1 VNKTFPIIGIAVVIA
16 VALGVVG
23 FMTMSSSAPEKSMIT
38 DQTITEKPTTE
49 IATNEAM
56 DVVTETIESE
66 TATADE
72 AMEAE
77 VVTEEAMEPEIAT
90 ADESMEKVT
99 KTGNQVLTIYS
110 GRAETLVGPL
120 IVQFEQDT
128 GIKTQ
133 VRYGDTAAMAL
144 AIMEEGQ
151 NSPADVYF
159 AQDAGALGALANEGR
174 LLALSPSILEK
185 VDPSY
190 RSSDDEWVGI
200 SGRARVVNY
209 NTNLVDESELPNS
222 IWGFLDP
229 KWKGKIGWAPSNGS
243 FQSFVTALRVLE
255 GEDKAKEWLV
265 GIMANEPR
273 VFSGNA
279 PIVEAVGRG
288 EIHVGFVNNYYM
300 HGIKAKNPSLPVAN
314 HYTSADAGSM
324 INIAGAGIVDTTKN
338 KELAEQFIQYMLE
351 ENAQA
356 YFATTTYE
364 YPLVSG
370 VDVAGSQASITNI
383 VKPQIDLNDLDDLQG
398 TLELLKVIRAL

>member
-1 VNKTFPIIGIAVVIA
+1 VNKTFPIVGIAIA
-16 VALGVVG
+16 AAIIIGVVG
-23 FMTMSSSAPEKSMIT
+23 FMAIPNNSDKSIETDKVTAAEKPAVS
-38 DQTITEKPTTE
+38 ITENP
-49 IATNEAM
+49 
-56 DVVTETIESE
+56 TETV
-66 TATADE
+66 TADE
-72 AMEAE
+72 PEAE
-77 VVTEEAMEPEIAT
+77 IAESMDSEVV
-90 ADESMEKVT
+90 DESVETETAEETMVADMTPKP
-99 KTGNQVLTIYS
+99 NQVLTIYS
-110 GRAETLVGPL
+110 GRAETLVGP
-120 IVQFEQDT
+120 IIAQFEQDT

-159 AQDAGALGALANEGR
+159 AQDAGALGALAKEGR

-185 VDPSY
+185 VDSDY
-190 RSSDDEWVGI
+190 RSSTDEWVGI

-209 NTNLVDESELPNS
+209 NVNLVDQSELPDS

-255 GEDKAKEWLV
+255 GEDRAKEWLV
-265 GIMANEPR
+265 GIMENDPV

-279 PIVEAVGRG
+279 PIVEAIGRG

-300 HGIKAKNPSLPVAN
+300 HNIKAKNPSLPVAN
-314 HYTSADAGSM
+314 HYTSGDAGSM

-338 KELAEQFIQYMLE
+338 KALAERFIQYMLE
-351 ENAQA
+351 EKAQT

-364 YPLVSG
+364 YPLVAG
-370 VDVAGSQASITNI
+370 VNVTGSQTPITEI

>member
-1 VNKTFPIIGIAVVIA
+1 MNKTYPIIGIAVAITVG
-16 VALGVVG
+16 LGVVG
-23 FMTMSSSAPEKSMIT
+23 FMAMSNSAPEKSMVT
-38 DQTITEKPTTE
+38 DQT
-49 IATNEAM
+49 
-56 DVVTETIESE
+56 VTEP
-66 TATADE
+66 TAEISTADQD
-72 AMEAE
+72 MEAQI
-77 VVTEEAMEPEIAT
+77 VTEGEVEAEAPA
-90 ADESMEKVT
+90 KV
-99 KTGNQVLTIYS
+99 GNQILTIYS
-110 GRAETLVGPL
+110 GRAETLVGP
-120 IVQFEQDT
+120 IITQFEQDT

-174 LLALSPSILEK
+174 LLTLSPSILEK
-185 VDPSY
+185 VDPAY
-190 RSSDDEWVGI
+190 RSSDDEWVGV

-209 NTNLVDESELPNS
+209 NTNLVDESELPDS

-255 GEDKAKEWLV
+255 GEDRAKEWLV

-279 PIVEAVGRG
+279 AIVEAVGRG

-314 HYTSADAGSM
+314 HYTSGDAGSM
-324 INIAGAGIVDTTKN
+324 INIAGVGIVDTTKN

-351 ENAQA
+351 ENAQT

-370 VDVAGSQASITNI
+370 VDVAGSQISITEI
-383 VKPQIDLNDLDDLQG
+383 VKPQINLNDLDDLQG

>member
-1 VNKTFPIIGIAVVIA
+1 VNKTFPIVGIAIA
-16 VALGVVG
+16 AAIIIGVVG
-23 FMTMSSSAPEKSMIT
+23 FMAIPNNSDKSIETDKVTAAEKPAVS
-38 DQTITEKPTTE
+38 ITENPTETVTTDEPEAE
-49 IATNEAM
+49 IAESM
-56 DVVTETIESE
+56 DSEVVDESVETETAEE
-66 TATADE
+66 TMVAD
-72 AMEAE
+72 M
-77 VVTEEAMEPEIAT
+77 TP
-90 ADESMEKVT
+90 KP
-99 KTGNQVLTIYS
+99 NQVLTIYS
-110 GRAETLVGPL
+110 GRAETLVGP
-120 IVQFEQDT
+120 IIAQFEQDT

-159 AQDAGALGALANEGR
+159 AQDAGALGALAKEGR

-185 VDPSY
+185 VDSDY
-190 RSSDDEWVGI
+190 RSSTDEWVGI

-209 NTNLVDESELPNS
+209 NVNLVDQSELPDS

-255 GEDKAKEWLV
+255 GEDRAKEWLV
-265 GIMANEPR
+265 GIMENDPV

-279 PIVEAVGRG
+279 PIVEAIGRG

-300 HGIKAKNPSLPVAN
+300 HNIKAKNPSLPVAN
-314 HYTSADAGSM
+314 HYTSGDAGSM

-338 KELAEQFIQYMLE
+338 KALAERFIQYMLE
-351 ENAQA
+351 EKAQT

-364 YPLVSG
+364 YPLVAG
-370 VDVAGSQASITNI
+370 VNVTGSQTPITEI

>member
-1 VNKTFPIIGIAVVIA
+1 MAVV
-16 VALGVVG
+16 LGVVG
-23 FMTMSSSAPEKSMIT
+23 FMAVSNTAPEKSMVT
-38 DQTITEKPTTE
+38 DQTITEKPATE
-49 IATNEAM
+49 VTAADEVMEAKEI
-56 DVVTETIESE
+56 VTEDKSMEDKITTADKTMETKVVAEEETMESE
-66 TATADE
+66 APA
-72 AMEAE
+72 
-77 VVTEEAMEPEIAT
+77 
-90 ADESMEKVT
+90 KV
-99 KTGNQVLTIYS
+99 GNQVLTIYS

-120 IVQFEQDT
+120 IAQFEQDT

-174 LLALSPSILEK
+174 LLTLSPSILEK

-190 RSSDDEWVGI
+190 RSADDEWVGI

-209 NTNLVDESELPNS
+209 NTNLVDQSELPDS

-255 GEDKAKEWLV
+255 GEDRAKEWLV

-314 HYTSADAGSM
+314 HYTSGDAGSM

-356 YFATTTYE
+356 YFATKTYE
-364 YPLVSG
+364 YPLITE
-370 VDVAGSQASITNI
+370 VDVTGSQVPITDI

>member
-1 VNKTFPIIGIAVVIA
+1 MNKTFPIVGIAIA
-16 VALGVVG
+16 AAIIIGVVG
-23 FMTMSSSAPEKSMIT
+23 FMAIPNNPDNSMDSDRVTTAEKPMASDT
-38 DQTITEKPTTE
+38 VTEKPT
-49 IATNEAM
+49 
-56 DVVTETIESE
+56 ETLIDEPESE
-66 TATADE
+66 TA
-72 AMEAE
+72 
-77 VVTEEAMEPEIAT
+77 
-90 ADESMEKVT
+90 ESMDAKVIDEPIEIET
-99 KTGNQVLTIYS
+99 AEETVAVDVTPRQNQVLTIYS
-110 GRAETLVGPL
+110 GRAETLVGP
-120 IVQFEQDT
+120 IIAQFEQDT

-159 AQDAGALGALANEGR
+159 AQDAGALGALAKEGR

-185 VDPSY
+185 VDSDY
-190 RSSDDEWVGI
+190 RSSTDEWVGI

-209 NTNLVDESELPNS
+209 NVNLVDQSELPDS

-255 GEDKAKEWLV
+255 GEDRAKEWLV
-265 GIMANEPR
+265 GIIENDPV

-279 PIVEAVGRG
+279 PIVEAIGRG

-300 HGIKAKNPSLPVAN
+300 HNIKAKNPSLPVAN
-314 HYTSADAGSM
+314 HYTSGDAGSM
-324 INIAGAGIVDTTKN
+324 INIAGAGVVDTTKN
-338 KELAEQFIQYMLE
+338 KALAERFIQYMLE
-351 ENAQA
+351 EKAQT

-364 YPLVSG
+364 YPLVAG
-370 VDVAGSQASITNI
+370 VDVTGSQTPITEI